1 MTLTAII
8 IRHGNTFTPGEA
20 PRRIGRRTDI
30 PLVDSGRAQ
39 ARALGALFA
48 GDARFDRI
56 LASPLCRTQETAAL
70 IAAAQSSDI
79 PIERCDWLAEIDH
92 GPDENR
98 IEARVAAR
106 IGTAALAAWDRDA
119 VAPADWIVDADDRI
133 DAWRA
138 FLEHATG
145 RIALVTSNG
154 AARFALHADQR
165 LRQRSTGSPS
175 MKLRTG
181 AWGQITRENG
191 ALRLDAWDRRP

>member
-48 GDARFDRI
+48 SDARFDRI
-56 LASPLCRTQETAAL
+56 LASPLRRTQETAAL

-79 PIERCDWLAEIDH
+79 PIESCDWLAEIDH

-138 FLEHATG
+138 FLEDATG
-145 RIALVTSNG
+145 RIALVTSNHAG
-154 AARFALHADQR
+154 ERRATPRRLGSTSLNPAPPRSLRALILCR
-165 LRQRSTGSPS
+165 KESP
-175 MKLRTG
+175 
-181 AWGQITRENG
+181 
-191 ALRLDAWDRRP
+191 

>member
-48 GDARFDRI
+48 SDARFDRI
-56 LASPLCRTQETAAL
+56 LASPLRRTQETAAL

-79 PIERCDWLAEIDH
+79 PIESCDWLAEIDH

-138 FLEHATG
+138 FLEDATG